1 MHTDPVR
8 LLIVGLGQR
17 GQQWLPACTSWDDVT
32 VVAAADPDPGARSL
46 ARTYLPG
53 PEWRL
58 FARLDFALSQVEADA
73 AIICTPL
80 PVHPGTALACLQA
93 GLGVLVE
100 KPFAMTMA
108 EAKRLIAEAEARNLP
123 LLVGQNYR
131 HSQPEQALR
140 RALEAGAIGE
150 VGFIECVSH
159 RYRPAAG
166 TYQATIEFADMDM
179 AVHHF
184 DNFRAQLG
192 CNAVSVQAR
201 LLNPAW
207 SGYRHGGGLHA
218 HIAMEN
224 GVEIS
229 YSGSLVSQTD
239 SFHERLEGSR
249 GALLTDG
256 KTITL
261 HAPRDLVGK
270 VLSDSRGARDRVP
283 LHLDGLRR
291 LMDDL
296 IRSRRGEGQ
305 PETAGRDNLQTLAMA
320 LACLRSSREN
330 RPIAIAEVLAE

>member
-1 MHTDPVR
+1 MTPLR

-17 GQQWLPACTSWDDVT
+17 GGQWLPACASWEDVE
-32 VVAAADPDPGARSL
+32 VVAAADPDPGTRSL

-53 PEWRL
+53 PSWRL
-58 FARLDFALSQVEADA
+58 FPRLDFALGQVDADA

-80 PVHPGTALACLQA
+80 PIHTETALACLQA
-93 GLGVLVE
+93 RLGVLVE

-108 EAKRLIAEAEARNLP
+108 EARQLIAEAEARSLA

-140 RALEAGAIGE
+140 RALQAGVIGE

-179 AVHHF
+179 AIHHL

-192 CNAVSVQAR
+192 CSAVSVQAR
-201 LLNPAW
+201 LFNPPW
-207 SGYRHGGGLHA
+207 SGYRHGGALHA
-218 HIAMEN
+218 HIVMEN

-239 SFHERLEGSR
+239 GFHERLEGSR
-249 GALLTDG
+249 GALVTDG
-256 KTITL
+256 KTIMV
-261 HAPRDLVGK
+261 HQPRDLVGK
-270 VLSDSRGARDRVP
+270 PLPDSRGTRDRVP
-283 LHLDGLRR
+283 LHLDGLRK

-296 IRSRRGEGQ
+296 IAACRGEGQ
-305 PETAGRDNLQTLAMA
+305 PETAARDNLQTLAMA

-330 RPIAIAEVLAE
+330 RPVTIEEVMAE